1 MTKISIESSNV
12 LLDVQVESASEAL
25 QQLSQTLFQNGYVKA
40 SYESAVIAREQE
52 FPTGLQRIIV
62 VLLFHIQT
70 HNM

>member
-40 SYESAVIAREQE
+40 SYE
-52 FPTGLQRIIV
+52 
-62 VLLFHIQT
+62 
-70 HNM
+70 